1 MQSVSKKILVV
12 EDEKEILDLIQM
24 YLEREGYRTVTAMT
38 GFEALKLI
46 RVEHPNLVILDLML
60 PEMDGFEVCRHIRS
74 DPASSGTPV
83 IMVTAKAE
91 HADKIV
97 GLELGADDYVTK
109 PFQPRELIARTK
121 ALLRRVERTQED
133 QPRLMYG
140 ILAMDVT
147 KHEVRSGGDE
157 VVLTAK
163 EFGLLER
170 LLRNPGRVLTRD
182 ALLNAV
188 WGYDYHGTTRT
199 VDVHIRRL
207 KQKIPLLDEAI
218 FSIKSLGYKL
228 RDPK

>member
-1 MQSVSKKILVV
+1 MQSASKKILVV

-46 RVEHPNLVILDLML
+46 KMEHPHLVILDLML
-60 PEMDGFEVCRHIRS
+60 PEMDGFEVCRHMRS
-74 DPASSGTPV
+74 DPASAGTPI

-121 ALLRRVERTQED
+121 ALLRRVERTNED

-140 ILAMDVT
+140 SLAMDVT
-147 KHEVRSGGDE
+147 KHEVRSGADE

-218 FSIKSLGYKL
+218 LSIKSLGYKL
-228 RDPK
+228 KDPK